1 MSSDLPIV
9 RVVVLNFDGGDMT
22 LECLDS
28 LLASDWPGDRLDIV
42 MVDNG
47 SLDDV
52 VERVA
57 TDERYRTIS
66 VLEPLANLGFAGGCN
81 LGIGVAGDHGYVAL
95 LNNDATVD
103 PGWLRAMVPVAES
116 DERIGAVAAKM
127 LFADRFHGIEFDVP
141 EASHIL
147 AREHRLLG
155 VRVSGVRLDGVRVD
169 DRLAFDEGFHGA
181 EPPQLKDGEEL
192 ARWSSAAAALRI
204 AADGSA
210 PSTISVRLSC
220 LEQRPFTL
228 RSAIDT
234 VTGTVGPA
242 AEWFEVQIPPEP
254 FDVINNVGS
263 NLFAG
268 GFGGDRG
275 FLEVDKGQ
283 YDEPADVFAWCGGA
297 VLLKRSYLD
306 DVGTF
311 DERFFMYYEDTDLS
325 WRGRLRG
332 WRYVYEPGALVRHHH
347 AQSSGVGSDF
357 FRFHTERNRL
367 LVLAKNAPAK
377 LALRSG
383 AGEVRRAITTTIRH
397 YVLRPLTLRL
407 PARPE
412 VAQRWKVCRGYLRLL
427 PAMLRD
433 RWSSERTMPRNELMV
448 WEVVKWPQA

>member
-1 MSSDLPIV
+1 MSSVLPLV

-22 LECLDS
+22 FECLDS
-28 LLASDWPGDRLDIV
+28 LLASDWPSDRLDIV

-52 VERVA
+52 VERIA
-57 TDERYRTIS
+57 ADERYRSIE

-81 LGIGVAGDHGYVAL
+81 LGIGVAGDHEYVAL

-141 EASHIL
+141 EASQIL
-147 AREHRLLG
+147 ASEHRLLG

-192 ARWSSAAAALRI
+192 ARWSSAIAALRI
-204 AADGSA
+204 ASDGSS

-220 LEQRPFTL
+220 LEPRPFML
-228 RSAIDT
+228 RSEIDT
-234 VTGTVGPA
+234 VTGTVGPD
-242 AEWFEVQIPPEP
+242 AEWVEVRIPPEP

-275 FLEVDKGQ
+275 FLDVDDGQ

-383 AGEVRRAITTTIRH
+383 AGEVRRAVTTTIRH

-412 VAQRWKVCRGYLRLL
+412 VKQRWKVCSSYLRLL

-433 RWSSERTMPRNELMV
+433 RWSSERTMPRDELME

>member
-22 LECLDS
+22 LDCLDS
-28 LLASDWPGDRLDIV
+28 LLASDWPDDRLDIV

-57 TDERYRTIS
+57 SDERYATIR

-81 LGIGVAGDHGYVAL
+81 LGIGVAGNHEYVAL

-103 PGWLRAMVPVAES
+103 PHWLRAMVPVAES

-147 AREHRLLG
+147 ASEHRLLG

-169 DRLAFDEGFHGA
+169 ERLAFDEGFHGA
-181 EPPQLKDGEEL
+181 EPPQLRDGEEL
-192 ARWSSAAAALRI
+192 ARWSSAVAALRV
-204 AADGSA
+204 ASDGSA

-220 LEQRPFTL
+220 LESRPFTL

-234 VTGTVGPA
+234 VTGTVGPE
-242 AEWFEVQIPPEP
+242 AEWVDVLIPPEP

-275 FLEVDKGQ
+275 FLEVDEGQ
-283 YDEPADVFAWCGGA
+283 YDEPAEVFAWCGGA

-306 DVGTF
+306 EVGTF

-332 WRYVYEPGALVRHHH
+332 WRYVYEPGALVRHRH

-367 LVLAKNAPAK
+367 LTLAKNAPAK
-377 LALRSG
+377 LAWRTGL
-383 AGEVRRAITTTIRH
+383 GEVRRAMTTTIRH
-397 YVLRPLTLRL
+397 YVVRPLTLRL

-412 VAQRWKVCRGYLRLL
+412 VAHRWKVCSGYLRLL
-427 PAMLRD
+427 PSMLRD
-433 RWSSERTMPRNELMV
+433 RWASKRTVSRNALME